1 MKQTR
6 EPGKWLIG
14 EKPIREIKDAEGF
27 IKNMYGKTIVLGII
41 SIVYGIV
48 GVVDDLIQEVG
59 VVKDGLLLVFLA
71 IFLIFC
77 VMLQKA
83 KAKYL

>member
-1 MKQTR
+1 
-6 EPGKWLIG
+6 
-14 EKPIREIKDAEGF
+14 
-27 IKNMYGKTIVLGII
+27 
-41 SIVYGIV
+41 
-48 GVVDDLIQEVG
+48 VDDLIQEVG